1 MTKDMDDPQP
11 ETNLT
16 EVKAG
21 SSNSASGPATP
32 QPKRD
37 PEMMPLKYATMTDLD
52 DDIDWA
58 NAERGGNDSQARK
71 DKRQQQ
77 HPGIPPRKR

>member
-1 MTKDMDDPQP
+1 MTKDMDYPQP

-21 SSNSASGPATP
+21 SSNSVSGPATP

-52 DDIDWA
+52 DDIDRA
-58 NAERGGNDSQARK
+58 NAERGGDDNQARK

-77 HPGIPPRKR
+77 HPGMPPRKR